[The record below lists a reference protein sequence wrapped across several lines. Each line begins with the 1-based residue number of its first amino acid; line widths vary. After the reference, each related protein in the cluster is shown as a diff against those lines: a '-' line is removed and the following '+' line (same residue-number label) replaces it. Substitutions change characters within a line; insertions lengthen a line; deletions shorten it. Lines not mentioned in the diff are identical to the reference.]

1 MDASGSSAFSESTPV
16 PGYRSERR
24 AVRMRGFC
32 VLEDGA
38 THEIC
43 VLDLSYDGCGVE
55 TPVPLEPGQAIT
67 LSVLRRGAIDA
78 VVRWYRDGKAGLSF
92 VPVEPDS
99 TKHSP
104 RQSDRVAVAADIS
117 LRRIGRSTFRVNVS
131 DLSPEGCKVLL
142 VERPAKDER
151 VLVKFDGLEVLEAGV
166 CWVEGFTA
174 GLSFEKPM
182 HPAVFDLLI
191 ERLTLES
198 PR

>member
-1 MDASGSSAFSESTPV
+1 MDASGSSAFSDPTPV
-16 PGYRSERR
+16 PADRSERR

-38 THEIC
+38 THEIF
-43 VLDLSYDGCGVE
+43 VLDLSYEGCGIE
-55 TPVPLEPGQAIT
+55 TPVPLEPGQAIK

-78 VVRWYRDGKAGLSF
+78 VVRWYRDGKAGLAF
-92 VPVEPDS
+92 VPVEPEA
-99 TKHSP
+99 KAHAP
-104 RQSDRVAVAADIS
+104 RRSERIALAADIS
-117 LRRIGRSTFRVNVS
+117 LRRIGRSTFRINVT

-151 VLVKFDGLEVLEAGV
+151 VLVKFDGLEVLEADV
-166 CWVEGFTA
+166 CWVDNFTA

-191 ERLTLES
+191 ERLTLS
-198 PR
+198 